1 MHDNFSRIENIIF
14 HVLAALIIL
23 CGIIGMIIIPFLDN
37 SGQLITGRL
46 TISSMWSLI
55 LVLILHILAS
65 SDSYSAPE

>member
-23 CGIIGMIIIPFLDN
+23 CGIMEMIIIPFLDN

-46 TISSMWSLI
+46 VISSMWSLI

-65 SDSYSAPE
+65 SDSYQIAP

>member
-23 CGIIGMIIIPFLDN
+23 CGIVGMIIIPFLDN
-37 SGQLITGRL
+37 SGQLIAGRL

-65 SDSYSAPE
+65 SDSYQIAP

>member
-1 MHDNFSRIENIIF
+1 MHDNFFRIENIIF
-14 HVLAALIIL
+14 CLLTTLIVL
-23 CGIIGMIIIPFLDN
+23 CGIVGMIIIPFLDN

-65 SDSYSAPE
+65 SDSYQIAP